1 MAQLDIFL
9 GPEVLMVQ
17 TVGAFFFL
25 KKNLI
30 ENPKSTI
37 NKQILFFF
45 FFILGISQMSSQVTE
60 NCNVSEIQ
68 FKLTEE
74 RNLGK
79 NWDSDLALSQ
89 FR

>member
-1 MAQLDIFL
+1 
-9 GPEVLMVQ
+9 
-17 TVGAFFFL
+17 
-25 KKNLI
+25 
-30 ENPKSTI
+30 
-37 NKQILFFF
+37 
-45 FFILGISQMSSQVTE
+45 MSSQVTE